1 MSKLREILEAVK
13 VLPENV
19 NEFVNRGCC
28 FHSQGEIQMG
38 YSLELVNFSARVGKQ
53 LGENPDQYVFYT
65 FLGKVNKVSL
75 NTFVQVLTKV
85 LWRDEVTKNT
95 FLTMAIRFALKLKQ
109 FQNAH
114 LLTRISDYRVIVPD
128 LPELEE
134 DLGEGVVVSF
144 NTIGQVS
151 ICMRGEHLMSKNYY
165 LMEYLNTCC
174 SKPMDLNATFKLK
187 WRKFWWY
194 CFNPKT
200 KYYVPDD
207 NFL

>member
-1 MSKLREILEAVK
+1 MSKLLEILEAVK

-28 FHSQGEIQMG
+28 FYSQGEIQMG

-53 LGENPDQYVFYT
+53 LGEDPNQYVFYT
-65 FLGKVNKVSL
+65 FLGKVHKVSL

-109 FQNAH
+109 YRNTH
-114 LLTRISDYRVIVPD
+114 LLAETSDYRVIVPD
-128 LPELEE
+128 LPEVHKVL
-134 DLGEGVVVSF
+134 DVGVIVSF
-144 NTIGQVS
+144 NNIGQVS
-151 ICMRGEHLMSKNYY
+151 ISIGGEHFMSKNYY

-194 CFNPKT
+194 WFNPKT
-200 KYYVPDD
+200 NYYVPDD
-207 NFL
+207 NFI